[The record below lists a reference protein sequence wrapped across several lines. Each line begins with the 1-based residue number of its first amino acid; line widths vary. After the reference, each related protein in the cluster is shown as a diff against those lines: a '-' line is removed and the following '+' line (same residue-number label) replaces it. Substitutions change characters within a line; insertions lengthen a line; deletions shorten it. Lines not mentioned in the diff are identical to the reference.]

1 MDKLTKLK
9 QAVHEVIGNHDH
21 IQCKVVILPNEP
33 IVYECTWQRL
43 YEDAGLSDRRYCEGE
58 TLEII
63 FRKIIEYEARA
74 DVRDA
79 EELAERLDAVR

>member
-1 MDKLTKLK
+1 MDKLTRLK
-9 QAVHEVIGNHDH
+9 QAVHNVLGNHGQ
-21 IQCKVVILPNEP
+21 IRCVVKILPAAP
-33 IVYECTWQRL
+33 IIYECTWQRL
-43 YEDAGLSDRRYCEGE
+43 YEDAGLSDPRCCEGE

-63 FRKIIEYEARA
+63 FRKIIEYEAQA